1 MRVTL
6 LCLDPGVPFGGV
18 KGCSI
23 HLRSVARALMRAG
36 HAVQIV
42 CAREG
47 PAVDDVPGHTLR
59 TAPPG
64 TSDAVLETLLA
75 DSDLVIERLAL
86 LAPEGASAAERLQ
99 IPHVYE
105 VNAPL
110 DREAAEHRGF
120 TRGAEARAAF
130 QRGFS
135 RSNGAIAV
143 SDEVAQWVRRLAPA
157 GFRVRVVPNGV
168 DPVFFDEPSDL
179 ATRRALLRIPP
190 SGAFRIGYVGSFK
203 PWHDLDSLIEAAAM
217 LGETRQVELVMVGH
231 GPSVPDVLRLAHAR
245 RVPLTLVGAVPHA
258 DVPALMLRCDALA
271 VTYASAEAYFSPLKL
286 VEAMATGRPVVAS
299 ATPSCRRMIRHMETG
314 LLVEPGNPTAL
325 AAALGLCARDPVLG
339 ARLGAA
345 ARREAR
351 AQRTWDAVVASVLD
365 FSQRTQRRIHA

>member
-23 HLRSVARALMRAG
+23 HLRSVARALLRAG
-36 HAVQIV
+36 HSVRVV

-47 PAVDDVPGHTLR
+47 PAVDDVPGHSLH

-64 TSDAVLETLLA
+64 TGDAALESMLA

-110 DREAAEHRGF
+110 DREATEHRGF

-143 SDEVAQWVRRLAPA
+143 SDEVAQWVRRLAPS

-168 DPVFFDEPSDL
+168 DPVFFEEPSEP
-179 ATRRALLRIPP
+179 ATRRAALRVPA
-190 SGAFRIGYVGSFK
+190 SRAFRIGYVGSFK
-203 PWHDLDSLIEAAAM
+203 PWHDLDSLIDAAAL
-217 LGETRQVELVMVGH
+217 LGEIRPVELVMVGH
-231 GPSVPDVLRLAHAR
+231 GPSVPDVLRRTHAR
-245 RVPLTLVGAVPHA
+245 GVPVTLVGAVPHA
-258 DVPALMLRCDALA
+258 DVPALMLRCDAVA
-271 VTYASAEAYFSPLKL
+271 VTYATADAYFSPLKL
-286 VEAMATGRPVVAS
+286 VEAMAVGRPVVAS
-299 ATPSCRRMIRHMETG
+299 ATPSCRRVLRHMETG
-314 LLVEPGNPTAL
+314 LLVEPGNSSAL
-325 AAALGLCARDPVLG
+325 AAAFGLCARDPVLG

-345 ARREAR
+345 ARQEAR
-351 AQRTWDAVVASVLD
+351 AHRTWDAVIANVLD